1 MTFTSK
7 ETRGGLTIRKLH
19 PMIGAEIHGIDLT
32 GPLAS
37 ETIEAIRVAWM
48 QHLLLVF
55 PDQPIDDDNHVAFG
69 KRFGDL
75 EIHPSL
81 AHRASHQDAIYRIS
95 NLDEEGNFIPPKDT
109 SWQYLSQ
116 SWRWHTDSSFREIPS
131 TGSILHGI
139 EITRSGGNTLFA
151 NMYAAYDALTDT
163 MKAQVENLWVT
174 HDHDYILNSAPE
186 VSESAERGAFEDLP
200 PVSHPLVRVHPI
212 TGKRSLFLSPHTMVK
227 ISGQEEAESR
237 ALLDQLI
244 EHATSD
250 AFVYRHIWSPDD
262 VIMWDNRCTMHS
274 VEPFDNVTQR
284 RIMHRVTLVGDGP
297 PIPAAGQA

>member
-95 NLDEEGNFIPPKDT
+95 NLVEGGNFIPPKF
-109 SWQYLSQ
+109 LF
-116 SWRWHTDSSFREIPS
+116 SS
-131 TGSILHGI
+131 
-139 EITRSGGNTLFA
+139 
-151 NMYAAYDALTDT
+151 
-163 MKAQVENLWVT
+163 K
-174 HDHDYILNSAPE
+174 
-186 VSESAERGAFEDLP
+186 
-200 PVSHPLVRVHPI
+200 
-212 TGKRSLFLSPHTMVK
+212 K
-227 ISGQEEAESR
+227 ISP
-237 ALLDQLI
+237 LLMFLM
-244 EHATSD
+244 
-250 AFVYRHIWSPDD
+250 V
-262 VIMWDNRCTMHS
+262 
-274 VEPFDNVTQR
+274 
-284 RIMHRVTLVGDGP
+284 
-297 PIPAAGQA
+297 